1 MTRPECYS
9 LFLNIFLMVL
19 RKRSQGVDYD
29 YLREKRWKKGL
40 TLEERGNGDNACC
53 FDDSYQQRDYCNA
66 CYLLFSAA
74 KLIAVMMPIKM
85 CTY

>member
-9 LFLNIFLMVL
+9 LFLKTFLVVL
-19 RKRSQGVDYD
+19 RKRSQGVDCD

-66 CYLLFSAA
+66 CYLISSAA
-74 KLIAVMMPIKM
+74 KLIAVMILIKM
-85 CTY
+85 CTN